1 MQKASPRK
9 KGEMRLTEEI
19 YGDVLFIINFSMDFL
34 SLYIV
39 GRLLHLDMKAWR
51 VILGASIGALYGVLE
66 LLIDTYRFFEML
78 LTVSILFLM
87 CLIAFGIKRA
97 RTYFTSVVL
106 VGGVGM
112 LIGGM
117 MTSAFVRLGSYPS
130 YIEIGGDI
138 HTVFG
143 DIPVWKFAVFAL
155 LSALAT
161 WGIGRLFK
169 RKSALRTCR
178 LRITFGGEEKELTA
192 LVDSGN
198 LSEEPLSGT
207 PVIFLK
213 RSAAAVL
220 PERLIFAMQSGISA
234 LSAEDAGKLRVIPSR
249 TVTGDGLIL
258 AAVPEKTALF
268 SDGIWENRRAL
279 IALDISDGDY
289 GGFEALVPEILF

>member
-1 MQKASPRK
+1 M
-9 KGEMRLTEEI
+9 TEEI

-51 VILGASIGALYGVLE
+51 VMLGASVGALYGVLE
-66 LLIDTYRFFEML
+66 LLLETYAFFETV
-78 LTVSILFLM
+78 LTVGVLLLM
-87 CLIAFGIKRA
+87 CLIAFGVKRK
-97 RTYFTSVVL
+97 RTYFASAVL
-106 VGGVGM
+106 VGAVGM

-117 MTSAFVRLGSYPS
+117 MTSAFVRLGTYQS

-143 DIPVWKFAVFAL
+143 DIPVWMFAVFAAF
-155 LSALAT
+155 SALAT
-161 WGIGRLFK
+161 WGIGRIFR

-178 LRITFGGEEKELTA
+178 LRIGFGGEEKELTA

-198 LSEEPLSGT
+198 LSEEPVSGT

-213 RSAAAVL
+213 GSAADIL
-220 PERLIFAMQSGISA
+220 PERLILAMKNGAAA

-249 TVTGDGLIL
+249 TVTGDGILL
-258 AAVPEKTALF
+258 AAVPEKTVLF
-268 SDGIWENRRAL
+268 SDGIWETRRAL
-279 IALDISDGDY
+279 IALDMTEGDY

>member
-1 MQKASPRK
+1 M
-9 KGEMRLTEEI
+9 GLTEEI

-39 GRLLHLDMKAWR
+39 GRLLHFDMKAWR
-51 VILGASIGALYGVLE
+51 VILGASVGALYGVLE
-66 LLIDTYRFFEML
+66 LLLDTYAFFEML
-78 LTVSILFLM
+78 LTVGVLLLM
-87 CLIAFGIKRA
+87 CLIAFGAKRA
-97 RTYFTSVVL
+97 HTYLASVVL
-106 VGGVGM
+106 VGAVGM

-117 MTSAFVRLGSYPS
+117 MTSAFVKLGSYRS

-143 DIPVWKFAVFAL
+143 DIPIWQFAVFAAI
-155 LSALAT
+155 SALAT

-169 RKSALRTCR
+169 RKTALRTCR
-178 LRITFGGEEKELTA
+178 LKISFGGEEKEMTA

-198 LSEEPLSGT
+198 LLEEPLSGT

-213 RSAAAVL
+213 GSAASVL

-249 TVTGDGLIL
+249 TVTGEGLML

-268 SDGIWENRRAL
+268 FDGIWENRRAL
-279 IALDISDGDY
+279 IALDDSGGDY
-289 GGFEALVPEILF
+289 GGFEALVPENLF